1 MNSYEQP
8 ILDFVS
14 DVVAE
19 AGGGA
24 VARDT
29 PLLEAGVLDSINL
42 VRLIQFMEER
52 FGVKVPDEDVVFENF
67 QNIKVMAE
75 YIAAKKPA
83 ATA

>member
-14 DVVAE
+14 DVVTE
-19 AGGGA
+19 AGGGT

-52 FGVKVPDEDVVFENF
+52 FGISIPDSDFGPELFESP
-67 QNIKVMAE
+67 ASL
-75 YIAAKKPA
+75 AAYVERRKQS
-83 ATA
+83 

>member
-52 FGVKVPDEDVVFENF
+52 FGISIPDSDFGPELFESP
-67 QNIKVMAE
+67 ASL
-75 YIAAKKPA
+75 AAYVERRKQS
-83 ATA
+83 

>member
-24 VARDT
+24 VVRDT

-52 FGVKVPDEDVVFENF
+52 FGISIPDSDFGPELFESP
-67 QNIKVMAE
+67 ASL
-75 YIAAKKPA
+75 AAYVERRKQG
-83 ATA
+83 

>member
-24 VARDT
+24 VVRDT

-52 FGVKVPDEDVVFENF
+52 FGISIPDSDFGPELFESP
-67 QNIKVMAE
+67 ASL
-75 YIAAKKPA
+75 AAYVERRKQS
-83 ATA
+83 